1 MAGRSDFLS
10 TYQPYKGNEPARVLS
25 DKLTQYVLLQESL
38 IEQEYLLNALERK
51 RKVTEW
57 ALVALKQNIDLMQR
71 GIYE

>member
-1 MAGRSDFLS
+1 MS

-51 RKVTEW
+51 KKVTEW
-57 ALVALKQNIDLMQR
+57 ALVALQQNIDLMQR